1 MLIMLA
7 ETFVELSIM
16 NNGGMHMATLK
27 KKKKENENPRLTEPV
42 GTMRRP
48 SGGYDDKA
56 HALTARELAEIK
68 RKKKGAKKK

>member
-1 MLIMLA
+1 
-7 ETFVELSIM
+7 
-16 NNGGMHMATLK
+16 MATQK

-68 RKKKGAKKK
+68 RKKKSAKKK